1 MAFNSAA
8 GWNNLPNGAFVP
20 VIYSK
25 KVLKFFRR
33 ASVAEAITNT
43 DYYGEIADYGD
54 TVNIINEPTI
64 LVSDYTRGNQNQTQD
79 LDDDQITLTVD
90 QAKYFQFAVDDLEAK
105 QAHHNWEDM
114 ATSSGAY
121 ALKNGYDQNV
131 LSYMVGQVSSASP
144 DMIIGSD
151 SATPTNDLGAAT
163 GSIDVG
169 FGAGEVSPLKLMAR
183 MSRLLDDQDVPEEN
197 RWFVAKP
204 EFWEVMSDENS
215 KLMGV
220 DFTGD
225 NSSKLRN
232 GRVTDGQIRGFTC
245 YKTNNVPATTS
256 ATGQVLCGHMSSTA
270 TASQIAKTESYRAH
284 GFFGDVVRGL
294 HLYGR
299 KTLRDDAMSNA
310 FYTID

>member
-1 MAFNSAA
+1 MAFTSSA
-8 GWNNLPNGAFVP
+8 GWNNLPNGNFVP

-43 DYYGEIADYGD
+43 DYYGEISDYGD

-64 LVSDYTRGNQNQTQD
+64 LVSDYTRGNQNTTQD
-79 LDDDQITLTVD
+79 LDDDQIQLTVD

-105 QAHHNWEDM
+105 QAHHNWEEM

-131 LSYMVGQVSSASP
+131 LSYMAGQVSSSSP
-144 DMIIGSD
+144 DNVIGSD
-151 SATPTNDLGAAT
+151 SATKITDMDTAAGSLDLGY
-163 GSIDVG
+163 
-169 FGAGEVSPLKLMAR
+169 GAGELSPLAVMAR

-204 EFWEVMSDENS
+204 EFWEVMADENS

-225 NSSKLRN
+225 SSSKLRN
-232 GRVTDGQIRGFTC
+232 GKVTDGQIRGFTC
-245 YKTNNVPATTS
+245 YKSNNVPATTN
-256 ATGQVLCGHMSSTA
+256 ATGQVMAGHMSSTA
-270 TASQIAKTESYRAH
+270 TASQIAKTEALRSH
-284 GFFGDVVRGL
+284 NFFGDVVRGL
-294 HLYGR
+294 HLFGR
-299 KTLRDDAMSNA
+299 KTLRTDAMTKA